1 MSLLMEALKKAEQL
15 KASNLEASQNTPV
28 ATKNTETLSEKTV
41 DSVMINEPVDLFD
54 EPVDIEDP
62 NSVFND
68 ELEWNFDIEDDEL
81 ELPQDEIKQ
90 VADEPLELT
99 LSEPEPVTET
109 PKTSLLEQAEIADKS
124 PQADE
129 KKQEVI
135 VQSLLDIDDE
145 KQVNESI
152 TEKNEPIT
160 EKDEL
165 IWDDEIIAVETPN
178 IEKNQ
183 LPVETE
189 KQDSE
194 LKQNFINDELEWDAG
209 IFAPDPPKTE
219 EEQFNADIEYK
230 IDDDI
235 QTKLKAEITQPNSI
249 SPKRVFPTAPR
260 PRNSYKRVALLLI
273 LLVAILLSFA
283 GYYAYQLNMFSQLP
297 QMTAFMPSETLP
309 QTEPLPASTQPPITS
324 AVIAE
329 NNEEIEPKRQTF
341 MEKAKTLISDVMDK
355 PNVTAP
361 ETNEEQAIEYK
372 PAPTET
378 VISVQR
384 TTKMSRP
391 QQPLLTKS
399 IIGSLDNEQP
409 RPLPQQQQDN
419 KDIKI
424 KKVSSNN
431 QRVNNELNRA
441 YQAFQT
447 GQNQQAKRLYQQ
459 ILNKNSKNRDALLG
473 LAAIAQ
479 RDNQT
484 QEAIYYYQQILK
496 YYPNDSMAQ
505 MGLNTM
511 QQTLPQNSESQIKI
525 LLDKSP
531 QSAYLHFSLG
541 NVYAQQKR
549 WRQAQQAYFD
559 AHRFDETKADYAYN
573 LAVSLEHIHQSK
585 AALPFYEK
593 ALQLSQNQAT
603 QFNSEQVKRRI
614 AQLKN

>member
-15 KASNLEASQNTPV
+15 KASSLEANQNTPV
-28 ATKNTETLSEKTV
+28 STKNTETLSEKTA
-41 DSVMINEPVDLFD
+41 DSVTIDEPVDLLD

-68 ELEWNFDIEDDEL
+68 ELEWNFDDDEL
-81 ELPQDEIKQ
+81 ELPQNEIEHIADEPLELPQDEIEH

-109 PKTSLLEQAEIADKS
+109 PKTSLSEQAEIADKFA
-124 PQADE
+124 QTDE
-129 KKQEVI
+129 KKQQVI
-135 VQSLLDIDDE
+135 AQSLLDVD
-145 KQVNESI
+145 NES
-152 TEKNEPIT
+152 IT

-165 IWDDEIIAVETPN
+165 IWDDELIAVETPN

-183 LPVETE
+183 LPVETK
-189 KQDSE
+189 KQNSE
-194 LKQNFINDELEWDAG
+194 LKHNFISDELEWDAG
-209 IFAPDPPKTE
+209 IFAPDLPKVE
-219 EEQFNADIEYK
+219 ETKQEQFNPDEFK

-235 QTKLKAEITQPNSI
+235 QPKLESEITQPNSTI
-249 SPKRVFPTAPR
+249 SKRVFPTAPR

-273 LLVAILLSFA
+273 LLMAILLSFA

-297 QMTAFMPSETLP
+297 QMTALMPSETP
-309 QTEPLPASTQPPITS
+309 SQAEPLPASTQPPITP
-324 AVIAE
+324 AVIAT
-329 NNEEIEPKRQTF
+329 NNEPKRQTF

-361 ETNEEQAIEYK
+361 EINEEQAIEYK

-378 VISVQR
+378 VVSVQR
-384 TTKMSRP
+384 TTKIS
-391 QQPLLTKS
+391 QPLLTKS
-399 IIGSLDNEQP
+399 IISSLDNEQP

-424 KKVSSNN
+424 KKVSRNS
-431 QRVNNELNRA
+431 QRLNSQLSRA

-459 ILNKNSKNRDALLG
+459 VLNKNSKNRDALLG

-479 RDNQT
+479 RNNQT
-484 QEAIYYYQQILK
+484 QAATYYYQQILK
-496 YYPNDSMAQ
+496 YYPGDSMAQ

-511 QQTLPQNSESQIKI
+511 QQTLPQHSESQIKI